1 MHARLLIADSLEV
14 RRAGALPW
22 LVMLRQAARS
32 SRLLRLCQAATA
44 LRLAPCI
51 AAEPGAGPDLTV
63 RAFGAVTQPFAMCD
77 VSKAPPKHHAA
88 PSVKP
93 ANPPRSA
100 LGQDAKKRAYTT
112 LEEDGVDGVLYPETT
127 AKIGR
132 PAPDFSTEGTVYH
145 PIRRFVHFIFP
156 ILSLQTGLPR
166 AQSAYST
173 PDVPRKK
180 CLSRAKDGAALLLD
194 CLFTIHV
201 MQLLWTVIS
210 QPCLWQTTRASE
222 CTRST
227 SVSSGIVRADA
238 TFDKWQ
244 LSLRCGC
251 LV

>member
-145 PIRRFVHFIFP
+145 PIRRFVHFIFRSSVFRLACP
-156 ILSLQTGLPR
+156 VLNPLTQPR
-166 AQSAYST
+166 MCPGKSAYRGRRMVLHCS
-173 PDVPRKK
+173 
-180 CLSRAKDGAALLLD
+180 LIAYL
-194 CLFTIHV
+194 LFT
-201 MQLLWTVIS
+201 S
-210 QPCLWQTTRASE
+210 CS
-222 CTRST
+222 C
-227 SVSSGIVRADA
+227 SGR
-238 TFDKWQ
+238 
-244 LSLRCGC
+244 
-251 LV
+251 